1 MYFDELDFESDEQE
15 FGLRGVNSKKICSYL
30 GRDLLK
36 SVLKVRN
43 AWVRVEW
50 VERDEQLSVIYVK
63 VEDKGKERDQSAE
76 RGSVYDEEQSA
87 ENRALGNTTR
97 GSMKGWEDVVT
108 FNTKEARW

>member
-1 MYFDELDFESDEQE
+1 M
-15 FGLRGVNSKKICSYL
+15 
-30 GRDLLK
+30 LK

-76 RGSVYDEEQSA
+76 PGSVYDEEQSA

-97 GSMKGWEDVVT
+97 WRVQGREVVITFHMKG
-108 FNTKEARW
+108 ARW